1 MSDDK
6 PTDMSEIRHWKIRVE
21 DPEGRD
27 FTTSI
32 GEKLVDLGGREYLL
46 TSAEDAID
54 HLISIRER
62 ERKAEL
68 EASPRPYR
76 DVQGY

>member
-6 PTDMSEIRHWKIRVE
+6 PTDMSNIRHWKIRVE

-46 TSAEDAID
+46 TSAGDAID
-54 HLISIRER
+54 HLLDIRER
-62 ERKAEL
+62 ERKAYL
-68 EASPRPYR
+68 ETLPAR
-76 DVQGY
+76 DVRGY